1 MSLVVQKY
9 GGSSLANPDLIKN
22 VAKRVAS
29 AHDRSDSVVATVSAM
44 GNLTDDLLEIASEVS
59 DRPDPRELD
68 VLLATGELQS
78 CALVAMALRSIGKK
92 AISLSGAQAGI
103 RTDSSYGKAKIS
115 RLSPER
121 IRQELGKD
129 NIVIVA
135 GFQGVTEESDIT
147 TLGRGASDLT
157 AVALAAALKADRCE
171 IYTDVDGIYT
181 ADPRMV
187 PKAQKL
193 DEIGFEEM
201 LELASYGAKMNP
213 RSIELGMV
221 YNVPILVAS
230 SFEDL
235 PGTLIH
241 AGADMNIEV
250 GEIRNRVRGI
260 ATEKEVTKITVYSV
274 IDRPGVAASL
284 FKPLADADIS
294 VDVIVQNASVSGTTD
309 LTFTVKSADLIS
321 AMDVV
326 RAASKDLGIKDVG
339 HSTGLAKVSIVG
351 TGMQDSPGY
360 AAKMFS
366 SLSESDINIEMITT
380 SEIRITCLVKEE
392 ATADAAKALHEAFE
406 LDKTK

>member
-22 VAKRVAS
+22 GAKRVAS

-121 IRQELGKD
+121 IRHELGKD

-326 RAASKDLGIKDVG
+326 RAVSKDLGIKDVG